1 MSMFD
6 TIKNDIGLAVGWVE
20 HEAVTLWDY
29 FKGAVTAF
37 AGSEIAQIEG
47 FVSTVMVDV
56 EKGDFAALETA
67 VVNEAEHLL
76 ADGEAEALALLAKIK
91 STASADL
98 QAVLAILAN
107 KLGWLAP

>member
-67 VVNEAEHLL
+67 V
-76 ADGEAEALALLAKIK
+76 ALLAKIK